1 VTFSQTLGTALGDW
15 MADGKPGLGLGYQRG
30 AIVFGVG
37 LGFVAAAYF
46 RTSISRVALFWMA
59 FIPTR
64 PLGATVGDFL
74 DRPRADGGFELS
86 RYLATAVLAAF
97 IVVFIAMLPQRTARR
112 HAPAA

>member
-1 VTFSQTLGTALGDW
+1 MTFSQTLGTALGDW

-46 RTSISRVALFWMA
+46 RTRISRVALFWMA

-64 PLGATVGDFL
+64 PLGAKVGDFL

-97 IVVFIAMLPQRTARR
+97 IAVLPQRTARR